1 MKGYKRVFNCY
12 SAWDYTREIEDLNK
26 MSEKGWQLIK
36 GGLFSNYY
44 KKNED
49 IRYRYQ
55 LDFNTKIEDMGR
67 YIEIFHEQGWEYV
80 NSTWNGWHYFRKI
93 YDPAL
98 DGEEFEI
105 YNDSQSLQEMQNK
118 WKRIAIGA
126 SVILWLFVLLEGLVL
141 FRSYSLPIA
150 LITLTLLIEALVITR
165 GAYVM
170 RNLQRADGHKRS
182 WNGMPLF
189 MTVLVL
195 GLASSLVFLHLRNTT
210 GINTKAQSYAA
221 ISSIVKEGV
230 SVNWSDVKLNYPD
243 FYSFEVEGT
252 ATSPITL
259 SLVNRD
265 TGNIEYQIRLDQSKA
280 KEGKKFRERKY
291 LFLKP
296 GNYSIYGSDF
306 AGGGFDMHV
315 SLR

>member
-1 MKGYKRVFNCY
+1 MKEYKRFLGVY
-12 SAWDYTREIEDLNK
+12 SAWDYTREVEDLNK
-26 MSEKGWQLIK
+26 RSEQGWQLIK
-36 GGLFSNYY
+36 GGLFSNLF
-44 KKNED
+44 KMNKD

-55 LDFNTKIEDMGR
+55 LDFNPKIEDMGR
-67 YIEIFHEQGWEYV
+67 CIEIFHEQGWEYV

-105 YNDSQSLQEMQNK
+105 YNDSESLQEMQNK
-118 WKRIAIGA
+118 WKRIAVIG
-126 SVILWLFVLLEGLVL
+126 SVVLWLMILLEGLVML
-141 FRSYSLPIA
+141 RSYTLPIA
-150 LITLTLLIEALVITR
+150 IITLTLLIEAIVITR

-170 RNLQRADGHKRS
+170 RNPQRADGHKRS

-189 MTVLVL
+189 LTVLIL
-195 GLASSLVFLHLRNTT
+195 GVASSLVLIHLRNTT
-210 GINTKAQSYAA
+210 GINTQSQSYAP
-221 ISSIVKEGV
+221 ISSTVKEGV

-296 GNYSIYGSDF
+296 GKYSIYGSDF
-306 AGGGFDMHV
+306 AGGGFDIHV